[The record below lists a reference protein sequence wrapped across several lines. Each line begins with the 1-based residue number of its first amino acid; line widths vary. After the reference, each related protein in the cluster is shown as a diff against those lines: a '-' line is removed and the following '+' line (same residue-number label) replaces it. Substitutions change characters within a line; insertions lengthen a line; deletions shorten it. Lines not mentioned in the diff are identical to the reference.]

1 MKVASPVRVN
11 KKGEVSTWWST
22 SKDGKLLKLLFS
34 QGAAEK
40 FTASGIKDQFPQFQ
54 KYATRTL
61 NSACQGLCKTMQSD
75 IEARIAEG
83 SRGE

>member
-11 KKGEVSTWWST
+11 KKSEVTTWLSMR
-22 SKDGKLLKLLFS
+22 KDGELLKLLFS

-40 FTASGIKDQFPQFQ
+40 FTSSKIKDQFLQFQ

-61 NSACQGLCKTMQSD
+61 NSACQGLRKTMQSD
-75 IEARIAEG
+75 V
-83 SRGE
+83 